1 MPRSRIL
8 SNTAVILSPLILGI
22 LLAASNFT
30 LARENR
36 RLSGLAHYYASLR
49 HTPEGVVLPDL
60 GGKDP
65 EGRDLTISYN
75 DVNRETLLLVFS
87 PTCPHCRRNWPV
99 WHDLARGAEG
109 KRVVFV
115 NVGGA
120 LPAGFAQLY
129 SFDSAAVMA
138 ETSPESILK
147 YSFLETPITIV
158 VSPGG
163 RSEKVSSGELG
174 SADVAAF
181 KKLLAQTDPGVHEAS
196 VR

>member
-1 MPRSRIL
+1 
-8 SNTAVILSPLILGI
+8 LSPLILGI

-65 EGRDLTISYN
+65 EGRDLTISYK
-75 DVNRETLLLVFS
+75 DVNRDTLLLVFS

-120 LPAGFAQLY
+120 CRPILRNYIASIQPPSWLKPARKAFSNTRSWKLP
-129 SFDSAAVMA
+129 
-138 ETSPESILK
+138 SP
-147 YSFLETPITIV
+147 
-158 VSPGG
+158 
-163 RSEKVSSGELG
+163 
-174 SADVAAF
+174 
-181 KKLLAQTDPGVHEAS
+181 
-196 VR
+196 